1 MGFDFSSFF
10 GGFAE
15 GAAVQVE
22 KKNKEIRESTT
33 NELERLYRS
42 AEKNKEQAMTKREE
56 LKAMASELATYK
68 GMGGVGL
75 DDNQILGLLQTGS
88 AKTVLSELRSKKDQL
103 STVDLTSIVKV
114 PKAEGPIDLGGEL
127 TKMTTLPKGEPLPA
141 GTDRSTRTAFGLPTN
156 VAAQTEDRFGK
167 IAGMSTQDLRAA
179 AAGMP
184 EAPLRKDVELD
195 LSVFKDPEGVAVTS
209 ARLAENLA
217 NDIPLNDPKNAKL
230 VKKLEAFD
238 LIKGAVEKENRTAAA
253 IGSVFDKSIRNALAP
268 LSIGAGAIVKWS
280 ETAGSYESTV
290 GTPEAMNRV
299 YDAKNKVVREKAMS
313 MGILDEDGNI
323 KGGQPSR
330 DALEPFAN
338 IRGNKVVSWIRLDEK
353 GNSNKEDKKS
363 EAAKDA
369 EAIDNAPAAKPAAKP
384 EVKVEKA
391 APKEYEGR
399 PLVGYAKD
407 KNGNTDFSRPLYK
420 GPNDKTPL
428 ELKL

>member
-1 MGFDFSSFF
+1 MAFDFSAFF

-75 DDNQILGLLQTGS
+75 DDNQILGLLQSGA
-88 AKTVLSELRSKKDQL
+88 AKTVLGELRSKKDQL
-103 STVDLTSIVKV
+103 ASVDITSIVKV
-114 PKAEGPIDLGGEL
+114 PKAETQPDLGGEI

-195 LSVFKDPEGVAVTS
+195 LSIFKDPEGVAITS

-230 VKKLEAFD
+230 IKKLEAFD
-238 LIKGAVEKENRTAAA
+238 TIKGAVEKEDRTTAA
-253 IGSVFDKSIRNALAP
+253 ISSVFEKAVKNEFSQKMAGPQAYVMTMQDGTVAP
-268 LSIGAGAIVKWS
+268 IKGKAGAENFYK
-280 ETAGSYESTV
+280 
-290 GTPEAMNRV
+290 
-299 YDAKNKVVREKAMS
+299 EKTDVIKRKAIS
-313 MGILDEDGNI
+313 MGLLNEDNVI
-323 KGGQPSR
+323 IGGRAAR
-330 DALEPFAN
+330 DALEPYGTIKGKTIAWYMGPEATVKPDT
-338 IRGNKVVSWIRLDEK
+338 GNA
-353 GNSNKEDKKS
+353 
-363 EAAKDA
+363 EAQSDA
-369 EAIDNAPAAKPAAKP
+369 EAIDGAAPAAKPSAPAAKQ
-384 EVKVEKA
+384 ETKVEKA
-391 APKEYEGR
+391 APKTYEGR